1 MVFYLHVIRR
11 NQRTFV
17 AYYYVSFDSMTKTKD
32 LVKAIIKG
40 IQEKKGQ
47 GIVVADLNGIDG
59 AICSYFVICQ
69 GNSPMQVQAI
79 TDSVEEIA
87 RVEAGEKPVRMVGM
101 ENALWVAMDYTDVM
115 VHIFVPDM
123 REYYH
128 LEDLWED
135 AQIERVPD
143 LD

>member
-1 MVFYLHVIRR
+1 
-11 NQRTFV
+11 
-17 AYYYVSFDSMTKTKD
+17 MTKTKD

-59 AICSYFVICQ
+59 TICSYFVICQ

-79 TDSVEEIA
+79 TDSVEETA
-87 RVEAGEKPVRMVGM
+87 RLEVQEKPVRIVGQ

-135 AQIERVPD
+135 AHLERVPD